1 MDLTV
6 MKDGQNIDQ
15 FTAIDAE
22 AARQYVLARFGEVL
36 TVVDNDNKVIVRPY
50 NFELK
55 NVKYAAFASEE
66 THCFNATLYVNG
78 KRFCE
83 VSNDGHGGANSYSP
97 LKSGDRVYPQIQEIN
112 RALKNERLKSEYFP
126 DGLEND
132 LDIEVGELM
141 NRWHRCQEVKK
152 MTRRICYI
160 KGGDS
165 GVIYELP
172 SKFKPTLKNLETV
185 KNSDWWKKD
194 FRMINEMSVNE
205 ILDLDFFK
213 SAA

>member
-1 MDLTV
+1 

-160 KGGDS
+160 R
-165 GVIYELP
+165 VMTP
-172 SKFKPTLKNLETV
+172 
-185 KNSDWWKKD
+185 
-194 FRMINEMSVNE
+194 
-205 ILDLDFFK
+205 
-213 SAA
+213 